1 MVDAATTRYA
11 FVKPEVGASADTWGA
26 KLNTGLDDIDALLSA
41 ITTAGSANAYTLTT
55 GLSLTSYVTG
65 QTFKILASFTNS
77 STVTINVDGLGA
89 KAITKNGTT
98 ALASGDIVSG
108 NIYLIS
114 YDGTRFQLV
123 GSVATGVYQ
132 PLDALLTAIAALT
145 TADDRMLDFTG
156 VDTVAVVTYAAVL
169 SNIAA
174 LPLAGGTLTGPLVI
188 DVGTATTALTIT
200 GGNSGE
206 PLARFERDVG
216 STGRV
221 DVLSVGGATQ
231 IRFDQDSNGTA
242 EFTVGTDGSTFK
254 LSTTAFG
261 AGDILTATTALMT
274 LLVALQAPIAIS
286 SETSGTLTNA
296 SANKQVNAA
305 GDITFNDGVFA
316 AGDRG
321 EIYAG
326 ASARSIIQDTGMT
339 LRLDGT
345 ATTGTRT
352 LAARGRLSWYAISNS
367 EIAVSG
373 MGVT

>member
-1 MVDAATTRYA
+1 MASYTTRYA
-11 FVKPEVGASADTWGA
+11 LTKPTVGGDADVWG
-26 KLNTGLDDIDALLSA
+26 TGLNQTIDDADALLGA
-41 ITTAGSANAYTLTT
+41 ITTAGSSNAYTLTT
-55 GLSLTSYVTG
+55 GLSLAAYVTG
-65 QTFKILASFTNS
+65 QSFDILASFSNS

-108 NIYLIS
+108 NIYRIS

-132 PLDALLTAIAALT
+132 PLDALLTAIAGLT

-156 VDTVAVVTYAAVL
+156 TDTVAVVTYAAVL

-188 DVGTATTALTIT
+188 DVGTDATALTIT
-200 GGNSGE
+200 GGASGSV
-206 PLARFERDVG
+206 LARFERDVG

-221 DVLSVGGATQ
+221 DVVSVGGATQ
-231 IRFDQDSNGTA
+231 IRFDNDSNGTA
-242 EFTVGTDGSTFK
+242 EFTAGTDGSTFK
-254 LSTTAFG
+254 LSTSAFG
-261 AGDILTATTALMT
+261 TGDILTATTALLSM
-274 LLVALQAPIAIS
+274 LVALQAPIAIS
-286 SETSGTLTNA
+286 SETSGTLTSA
-296 SANKQVNAA
+296 SANKQVNAT

-316 AGDRG
+316 AGARG

-339 LRLDGT
+339 LRLDGSS
-345 ATTGTRT
+345 TTGTRT

-367 EIAVSG
+367 EIVVSG

>member
-1 MVDAATTRYA
+1 MAEGQSPASLNDGVRAVMAG
-11 FVKPEVGASADTWGA
+11 VKGWANQITGA
-26 KLNTGLDDIDALLSA
+26 KTSG
-41 ITTAGSANAYTLTT
+41 GSANA
-55 GLSLTSYVTG
+55 
-65 QTFKILASFTNS
+65 QTFTSDSVAALSTAYAAGMAFVFKAGFSNS
-77 STVTINVDGLGA
+77 AAATLNVDGVGA
-89 KAITKNGTT
+89 KSIKKGGAQS
-98 ALASGDIVSG
+98 ALAANDIVAGGIYFVAYEASGDCFILLNPETG
-108 NIYLIS
+108 
-114 YDGTRFQLV
+114 Q
-123 GSVATGVYQ
+123 GSTVYQ
-132 PLDALLTAIAALT
+132 PLDALLTAIAGLT

-156 VDTVAVVTYAAVL
+156 ADTVAVVTYAAVL

-216 STGRV
+216 STGRLDIV
-221 DVLSVGGATQ
+221 SVGGASQ
-231 IRFDQDSNGTA
+231 LRFDNDSNGTA
-242 EFTVGTDGSTFK
+242 EFTLGTDGSTFK
-254 LSTTAFG
+254 LSTSAFG
-261 AGDILTATTALMT
+261 TGDILTATTT
-274 LLVALQAPIAIS
+274 LLSMLVALQAPIAIS
-286 SETSGTLTNA
+286 SETSGTLTSA
-296 SANKQVNAA
+296 SANKQVNAT

-316 AGDRG
+316 AGARG

-345 ATTGTRT
+345 STTGTRT